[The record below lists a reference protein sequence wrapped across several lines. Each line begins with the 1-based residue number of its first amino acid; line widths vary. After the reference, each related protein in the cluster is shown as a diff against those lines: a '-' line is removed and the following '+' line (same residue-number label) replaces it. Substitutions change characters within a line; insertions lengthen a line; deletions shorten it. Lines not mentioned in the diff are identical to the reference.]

1 MKGEEDREI
10 RRKGEKRKEKE
21 EAGEELRYSCL
32 LQVERSEG
40 HKGGERG
47 RSERGMIKGQGST
60 GDERRYRE
68 SEG

>member
-10 RRKGEKRKEKE
+10 RRKGEKRREKE

-47 RSERGMIKGQGST
+47 RDGGGQRGG
-60 GDERRYRE
+60 
-68 SEG
+68 